1 VQTDAR
7 KLFKI
12 NTCKSGSKQMTLS
25 VFGMNTYAK
34 PGGGAVMAKED
45 KTKAGR

>member
-1 VQTDAR
+1 VQIRAT
-7 KLFKI
+7 KLFRT
-12 NTCKSGSKQMTLS
+12 NTYKSVSKQMTLS